1 IDRLYGWR
9 AGTCGSVQEGL
20 KRQAS
25 GTSDEFHMRWTR
37 VRVQFAELGL
47 NTGLYWELGR
57 GEKKDISV
65 VPVSALTGEG
75 VSDLILLLATFCQRF
90 LPNRL
95 AVKPGPLICRVL
107 EVRETV
113 GMGVCVD
120 VILVQ
125 G

>member
-1 IDRLYGWR
+1 
-9 AGTCGSVQEGL
+9 
-20 KRQAS
+20 
-25 GTSDEFHMRWTR
+25 M
-37 VRVQFAELGL
+37 
-47 NTGLYWELGR
+47 
-57 GEKKDISV
+57 

-75 VSDLILLLATFCQRF
+75 VSDLILLLVANDYIMECTLMVFQATFCQRF

-125 G
+125 GSRV